1 MLIAA
6 YRALSRTAAAIAA
19 AAPPPV
25 CRIEVAANW
34 AEPAKVVADMTAAA
48 AKLIP
53 AVRASN
59 PNDAA
64 KAAAAMPI
72 GSAARAPCL

>member
-1 MLIAA
+1 
-6 YRALSRTAAAIAA
+6 
-19 AAPPPV
+19 
-25 CRIEVAANW
+25 
-34 AEPAKVVADMTAAA
+34 MTAAA